1 MANKL
6 NREEV
11 LLQYIQPGVLGWS
24 DGTISTI
31 APIVTIALVTGNPWF
46 AFLAGLSTTLGAAL
60 SMGVS
65 EALSDDGEL
74 TGRGKPWRRGAITG
88 GGTFFGGIFHTLPFL
103 IPALTVAFGLSIFVL
118 IAELLLLAFVRY
130 RFFPNVTFTGS
141 LKEVGISGILVITV
155 GILLGGVH

>member
-1 MANKL
+1 MNKNL
-6 NREEV
+6 SREQV

-31 APIVTIALVTGNPWF
+31 APIVTIALVTGNPWL

-65 EALSDDGEL
+65 EYLSDDGEL
-74 TGRGKPWRRGAITG
+74 TGRGHPWRRGIVTG
-88 GGTFFGGIFHTLPFL
+88 GGTFLGGIFHTLPFL
-103 IPALTVAFGLSIFVL
+103 IPILSLAFGLSMVVL
-118 IAELLLLAFVRY
+118 VVELLALAVVRY
-130 RFFPNVTFTGS
+130 RFFPNVTLASS
-141 LKEVGISGILVITV
+141 LKEVGVSGILVIVV